1 MVYDCIPFFN
11 ELDILKLRL
20 HILDPIVDKFIIEE
34 STVTFSG
41 QPKELCFEKNKE
53 MFREFLPKIEYIVV
67 DDSPVDI
74 STHERDK
81 YQKNALIKGL
91 KDATDKDVIILSDAD
106 EIPNPKVLKE
116 IIAEFDPDKIYHL
129 AQRMFYC
136 YINMEEISGNLLSIT
151 GDFPGVERRM
161 WLGTK
166 VFSKKSIPEKG
177 IIEMREAS
185 TSASNAVRVA
195 EGGWHFGYM
204 GSRQETDVSKRIG
217 TKVVAAAHQ
226 EYNNRDTLAEV
237 RDRLILGQDIFG
249 RNARFERVEVDESY
263 PEYLLEHI
271 EEYRYLIMPP
281 ISKSM
286 QIYTKFSM
294 KMKRFIRK
302 AMRRIQRILK
312 IQKFSK

>member
-20 HILDPIVDKFIIEE
+20 HILDPIVDRFIIEE

-116 IIAEFDPDKIYHL
+116 IIAEFDPEGAKS
-129 AQRMFYC
+129 
-136 YINMEEISGNLLSIT
+136 E
-151 GDFPGVERRM
+151 V
-161 WLGTK
+161 
-166 VFSKKSIPEKG
+166 KKE
-177 IIEMREAS
+177 
-185 TSASNAVRVA
+185 VA
-195 EGGWHFGYM
+195 
-204 GSRQETDVSKRIG
+204 
-217 TKVVAAAHQ
+217 
-226 EYNNRDTLAEV
+226 
-237 RDRLILGQDIFG
+237 
-249 RNARFERVEVDESY
+249 
-263 PEYLLEHI
+263 
-271 EEYRYLIMPP
+271 
-281 ISKSM
+281 
-286 QIYTKFSM
+286 
-294 KMKRFIRK
+294 
-302 AMRRIQRILK
+302 
-312 IQKFSK
+312 

>member
-91 KDATDKDVIILSDAD
+91 EDATDKDVIILSDAD

-116 IIAEFDPDKIYHL
+116 IIAEFDP
-129 AQRMFYC
+129 
-136 YINMEEISGNLLSIT
+136 EEAKSE
-151 GDFPGVERRM
+151 V
-161 WLGTK
+161 
-166 VFSKKSIPEKG
+166 KKE
-177 IIEMREAS
+177 
-185 TSASNAVRVA
+185 VA
-195 EGGWHFGYM
+195 
-204 GSRQETDVSKRIG
+204 
-217 TKVVAAAHQ
+217 
-226 EYNNRDTLAEV
+226 
-237 RDRLILGQDIFG
+237 
-249 RNARFERVEVDESY
+249 
-263 PEYLLEHI
+263 
-271 EEYRYLIMPP
+271 
-281 ISKSM
+281 
-286 QIYTKFSM
+286 
-294 KMKRFIRK
+294 
-302 AMRRIQRILK
+302 
-312 IQKFSK
+312 

>member
-20 HILDPIVDKFIIEE
+20 HILDPIVDRFIIEE

-91 KDATDKDVIILSDAD
+91 EDATDKDVIILSDAD

-136 YINMEEISGNLLSIT
+136 YINMEEMSGNLLSIT

-217 TKVVAAAHQ
+217 TKVVAAAHH

-281 ISKSM
+281 VSSVRK
-286 QIYTKFSM
+286 IYTKILM
-294 KMKRFIRK
+294 RVKRFCRK
-302 AMRRIQRILK
+302 AVRKVKRGAE
-312 IQKFSK
+312 